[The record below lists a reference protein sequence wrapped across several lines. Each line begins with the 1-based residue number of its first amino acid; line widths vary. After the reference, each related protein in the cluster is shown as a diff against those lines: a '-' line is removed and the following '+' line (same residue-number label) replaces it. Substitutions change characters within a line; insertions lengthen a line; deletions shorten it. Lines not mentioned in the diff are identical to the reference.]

1 MLAVKRLGI
10 GAGLAMLGLALVSLA
25 PATAAHGAA
34 APSQQDSQYLQA
46 IHQANLAEIAT
57 GNLARQNGTNKQ
69 VQDLGSK
76 FVMDHAQLDK
86 QVQSTASSTG
96 VTLPDSPT
104 PDQQAVLS
112 QLQGTSGAAFDTQWI
127 SAELTAHL
135 KNIQATQTEL
145 AQGSDPAVKKVA
157 QAALPKLQMH
167 FDELLSLARKL
178 GVPVPANPSVGPTPN
193 PSAPSP
199 GRSSGTPSPSPS
211 STGSQSGPGST
222 LSPNPGTS

>member
-10 GAGLAMLGLALVSLA
+10 GAGLAMLGLALVGLA

-69 VQDLGSK
+69 VQDLGSQ

-167 FDELLSLARKL
+167 FDELLQLARKL

-199 GRSSGTPSPSPS
+199 GRSSGSPSPRGS
-211 STGSQSGPGST
+211 STQSGPGAT
-222 LSPNPGTS
+222 LSPNPGIS

>member
-10 GAGLAMLGLALVSLA
+10 GAGLAMLGLALVGLA
-25 PATAAHGAA
+25 PATAAHAAA

-46 IHQANLAEIAT
+46 LHQANLAEIAS

-69 VQDLGSK
+69 VQDLGSQ

-86 QVQSTASSTG
+86 QVQSTASSAG

-104 PDQQAVLS
+104 PDQQAVIS

-157 QAALPKLQMH
+157 QTALPKLQMH
-167 FDELLSLARKL
+167 FDELLQLARKL

-199 GRSSGTPSPSPS
+199 GRSSGSPSPS
-211 STGSQSGPGST
+211 GTGSQPGPGST
-222 LSPNPGTS
+222 LSPNPGIS

>member
-25 PATAAHGAA
+25 PATAAA
-34 APSQQDSQYLQA
+34 APSQQDSQYLQT

-76 FVMDHAQLDK
+76 FVMDHADLDK

-167 FDELLSLARKL
+167 FDELLQLARKL

-199 GRSSGTPSPSPS
+199 GRSSGSPSPS
-211 STGSQSGPGST
+211 GTSSQPGPGST